1 MLISE
6 SQVRIIK
13 TFFNYWSN
21 CMIKFNLK
29 SFKSKILSGCA
40 ALLVIFMI
48 SLSFTLYSSRKNL
61 NTTNYI
67 TEQLVPVTINL
78 LDIQK
83 GIKEI
88 ELLFYGSSLSQEMEM
103 LKTAEA
109 VKNNLMEKMLKTA
122 DTLKDTEFDGISQYF
137 YSSSNIYQSYYDE
150 GMKMAM
156 AYISRGL
163 SYGNNYRRM
172 AFAPLSLRLQG
183 EIGTIVGKLKQ
194 ALDNKIIKAQRLQKI
209 SQNITL
215 ALVALSIILSIIISL
230 RIADSLSKPI
240 QLINKSTSKIASGD
254 LTYTPEY
261 HKDDEIGKF
270 TSNFK
275 TAIDNLKKLIFEV
288 KDASGNTVK
297 ISEKVINSANRTST
311 DIENISNLLTT
322 VETQFKGLSETI
334 ETTSESSEIISTNI
348 SRLTNQIEEQ
358 ASSVTQT
365 STALE
370 ELSATINN
378 VTIIASKN
386 QKESNSLLQTTEEG
400 GEKIEQTKNIVSDIS
415 KHASDMHEIL
425 EIINNIAS
433 QTNLLAMNASIEAA
447 HAGEYGKGF
456 SVVADEIRKLAE
468 STGDNS
474 KKISTVLTIITD
486 KIKQAETASNDSRDS
501 FEIIT
506 ERMEKFINVFSEIAA
521 NMNEMAAGTGE
532 ITESAI
538 NLARITRIIKESAID
553 TNERTMDIDK
563 VLQDLKSN
571 QKMTEDAVNQINSV
585 TGAIKESMQSLIRQ
599 TENND
604 VFIKKLDNEIN
615 KFKLS

>member
-1 MLISE
+1 
-6 SQVRIIK
+6 
-13 TFFNYWSN
+13 
-21 CMIKFNLK
+21 MIRLNFK
-29 SFKSKILSGCA
+29 SFKSKILTGFA

-48 SLSFTLYSSRKNL
+48 SLSFMLYTSRKNL
-61 NTTNYI
+61 KTINYI
-67 TEQLVPVTINL
+67 TDQLVPVTINL

-83 GIKEI
+83 EIKEM
-88 ELLFYGSSLSQEMEM
+88 ELLFYSSSLSKEMEI
-103 LKTAEA
+103 LEKAETT
-109 VKNNLMEKMLKTA
+109 KNNLMLAMLETA
-122 DTLKDTEFDGISQYF
+122 DALENTEFDNIAQYF

-150 GMKMAM
+150 GIKMAM
-156 AYISRGL
+156 AYTSKGI

-172 AFAPLSLRLQG
+172 AFAPLSFRLQD
-183 EIGTIVGKLKQ
+183 EIDTIVVKIKQ
-194 ALDNKIIKAQRLQKI
+194 SLDNKIANAQKLQAI
-209 SQNITL
+209 SQNISFAL
-215 ALVALSIILSIIISL
+215 AALSIILSIIISL
-230 RIADSLSKPI
+230 KIAHSLSKPI
-240 QLINKSTSKIASGD
+240 ELINKSTSKIADGD
-254 LTYTPEY
+254 LTYIPEY
-261 HKDDEIGKF
+261 DKDDEIGKF

-275 TAIDNLKKLIFEV
+275 TAIENLKKLIFEV

-297 ISEKVINSANRTST
+297 ISEKVINSANRTSS
-311 DIENISNLLTT
+311 DIENISNLLAT

-334 ETTSESSEIISTNI
+334 ETTLESSEIISTNV

-378 VTIIASKN
+378 VTVIASKN
-386 QKESNSLLQTTEEG
+386 QKESSSLLQTTEEG

-474 KKISTVLTIITD
+474 NKISTVLTIITD
-486 KIKQAETASNDSRDS
+486 KIKLAETASNDSGDS

-506 ERMEKFINVFSEIAA
+506 ERMGKFINVFSEIAA

-532 ITESAI
+532 ITESAT
-538 NLARITRIIKESAID
+538 NLARITRIIEESAVD
-553 TNERTMDIDK
+553 TNERTNSIDK

-571 QKMTEDAVNQINSV
+571 QKITGAALNKINSV
-585 TGAIKESMQSLIRQ
+585 SSAIKESMESLITQ

-604 VFIKKLDNEIN
+604 VFIKKMDSEIN
-615 KFKLS
+615 KFKLSKHI